1 MVTSSKSS
9 SFGMPTGRCLRRISR
24 LRISLTI
31 LSPQPALRAAENP
44 CLDQKAAWRQW
55 RVVLETKRVL
65 GPLFKCVKLS
75 GRMNDLPDH
84 PTHAGAGS
92 RVVCEATCIWSILL
106 LLRSQEGFPNFP
118 PPPTGRAGLP
128 LYYQCCDYAALRS
141 RPHGPA
147 LTRPQSCRRG
157 RADRS
162 PRLPD
167 PRRRGKPGGL
177 RSNVHLEHPLTT
189 PLSGRLPKL
198 STAPHWKG
206 GPPPILSMLRL
217 CSVAE

>member
-1 MVTSSKSS
+1 MQRCGVD
-9 SFGMPTGRCLRRISR
+9 PTA
-24 LRISLTI
+24 
-31 LSPQPALRAAENP
+31 PALSHPQSCRRGRADRSPRLPDPRRRGKPGGLRSNAH
-44 CLDQKAAWRQW
+44 
-55 RVVLETKRVL
+55 LEH
-65 GPLFKCVKLS
+65 PLTTPLS
-75 GRMNDLPDH
+75 GRLPKLSTA
-84 PTHAGAGS
+84 PL
-92 RVVCEATCIWSILL
+92 E
-106 LLRSQEGFPNFP
+106 
-118 PPPTGRAGLP
+118 GRASP
-128 LYYQCCDYAALRS
+128 YTINAATMQRCGVD
-141 RPHGPA
+141 PTAPA
-147 LTRPQSCRRG
+147 LSHPQSCRRG